1 MWRLVTKRKRNRVDP
16 IELVVLA
23 VFAATSVWV
32 LVLGLWWTVTE
43 GRVWTGVKG
52 VYVQDVTQYLAW
64 VRDASR
70 HVLVSDLFV
79 LRDSP
84 HDYLQPAIAISGGLV
99 AIGMA
104 PWLALALWQP
114 VAVGGTF
121 LAIRALVH
129 GQLDERLGRRAAL
142 VLALFGASVGTFQDL
157 WLPWW
162 TWGYV
167 FGVLSLAAMVA
178 SLLLYERPVRGAA
191 PVWPAAV
198 LAGLS
203 SWLHPW
209 QGAVLALIIAGAEVV
224 LSTQPSWSPGAPRR
238 RSLSRPGLV
247 LVAISLPLAYY
258 AMLDRADPAWRL
270 AGESLVGAVP
280 AWQVLVMLAPLLTP
294 ALLAYGLRPLSFTAA
309 ALRVWPPAAFAVY
322 LAGDHGLGNEPMH
335 AFLGIS
341 IPLAILAAQ
350 GVGSLRWRS
359 TTPRRALAMLAV
371 SALTVPQ
378 AVSELTDKWRFV
390 RPSTS
395 PITVSD
401 WQAISYLGRDPRPA
415 VCSPAFPSAATSR
428 RRPVGAPT
436 SETCSGQNHTRS
448 SARPR
453 LHGYSPAGYRRCRRR
468 DWSPAPKP
476 AFCSPTA
483 PRARTSGE
491 SSDRSS
497 PPPTASGAPPCTG
510 SCPVHAGSESHE
522 GSVGQFL
529 TRNAGEQDKCRR
541 CLPAAPIGTPSH
553 RRYRLAGSLQM
564 EKRFAQHTRHVH
576 LRVADLSAD
585 LALREPVPETQPE
598 HLALHLAE
606 RAPVGDERLTF
617 VGDVESIL
625 LAAERVRER
634 TTVLFV
640 RVDGGVERD
649 RVVVV
654 GSAHRLNGL
663 LGGASER
670 LGELVNGRS
679 PTEFRGEALAV
690 PADRQGPL
698 LKIAWNMHAPALVAE
713 MPLQLTDD
721 RRRRVRRELLP
732 AARLEPVDCV
742 Q

>member
-43 GRVWTGVKG
+43 GRVWTGVNG

-142 VLALFGASVGTFQDL
+142 V
-157 WLPWW
+157 
-162 TWGYV
+162 
-167 FGVLSLAAMVA
+167 
-178 SLLLYERPVRGAA
+178 
-191 PVWPAAV
+191 
-198 LAGLS
+198 
-203 SWLHPW
+203 
-209 QGAVLALIIAGAEVV
+209 LIIAGAEVV